1 MVGQQYGKEPAL
13 KDFMD
18 LNNKSKKLEET
29 NLKLQTMGLSIS
41 SDFWIL
47 SLFKNN
53 KERDLKIAEYIDQ
66 IAEEAGGLAKIW
78 ENVVRSIKESGIAE
92 AESDT
97 VWIRLVERPEW
108 TIYSKSIP
116 RSRLETFY
124 DKVSNILGNSQRGE
138 QDFVICKIGAIL
150 QKRKLT
156 KEIIEEDLKRIK
168 DARFFDKNNQNRDEI
183 TLNES
188 VSLLY
193 SEVAALSSFAKE
205 FRGKL

>member
-1 MVGQQYGKEPAL
+1 
-13 KDFMD
+13 
-18 LNNKSKKLEET
+18 
-29 NLKLQTMGLSIS
+29 MGLSIS

-53 KERDLKIAEYIDQ
+53 KERDIKIAEYIDQ
-66 IAEEAGGLAKIW
+66 IADEAAGLAKIW
-78 ENVVRSIKESGIAE
+78 ENVVRSISETGIAE

-156 KEIIEEDLKRIK
+156 KEIIEEELKRIR
-168 DARFFDKNNQNRDEI
+168 DARFFDKNNQIRDEI
-183 TLNES
+183 TIKES
-188 VSLLY
+188 VSLLN

-205 FRGKL
+205 FRAKL

>member
-1 MVGQQYGKEPAL
+1 
-13 KDFMD
+13 
-18 LNNKSKKLEET
+18 
-29 NLKLQTMGLSIS
+29 MGLSIS

-66 IAEEAGGLAKIW
+66 IAEEAAGLAKIW
-78 ENVVRSIKESGIAE
+78 ENVVRSVKENGIAE

-124 DKVSNILGNSQRGE
+124 EKVSNILGNSQRGE
-138 QDFVICKIGAIL
+138 QDFMICKIGAIL

-156 KEIIEEDLKRIK
+156 KDIIEDDLKRIK
-168 DARFFDKNNQNRDEI
+168 EARFFDKNNQVRDEI
-183 TLNES
+183 RLDDSVTLLN
-188 VSLLY
+188 
-193 SEVAALSSFAKE
+193 SEVVALSSFAKE
-205 FRGKL
+205 YRSKL

>member
-1 MVGQQYGKEPAL
+1 
-13 KDFMD
+13 
-18 LNNKSKKLEET
+18 
-29 NLKLQTMGLSIS
+29 MGLSIS

-66 IAEEAGGLAKIW
+66 IAEEATGLAKIW
-78 ENVVRSIKESGIAE
+78 ENVVRSVKESGIAE

-124 DKVSNILGNSQRGE
+124 EKVSNILGNSQRGE
-138 QDFVICKIGAIL
+138 QDFMICKIGAIL

-156 KEIIEEDLKRIK
+156 KDIIEEDLKRIK
-168 DARFFDKNNQNRDEI
+168 EARFFDKNNQIRDEI
-183 TLNES
+183 RLDDS
-188 VSLLY
+188 VSLLN

-205 FRGKL
+205 FRSKL

>member
-1 MVGQQYGKEPAL
+1 
-13 KDFMD
+13 
-18 LNNKSKKLEET
+18 
-29 NLKLQTMGLSIS
+29 MGLSIS

-53 KERDLKIAEYIDQ
+53 KERDLKVAEYIDQ
-66 IAEEAGGLAKIW
+66 IAEEATGLAKIW
-78 ENVVRSIKESGIAE
+78 ENVVRAILEKGIAE

-108 TIYSKSIP
+108 TIYSKNIP

-156 KEIIEEDLKRIK
+156 REIIEEDLKRIK
-168 DARFFDKNNQNRDEI
+168 DAKFFDKNNQNKDEI
-183 TLNES
+183 SLTES
-188 VSLLY
+188 TSLLN
-193 SEVAALSSFAKE
+193 SEVAALCSFAKE
-205 FRGKL
+205 YRTKL

>member
-1 MVGQQYGKEPAL
+1 MNK
-13 KDFMD
+13 
-18 LNNKSKKLEET
+18 KSKKFEET

-66 IAEEAGGLAKIW
+66 IAEEATGLAKIW
-78 ENVVRSIKESGIAE
+78 ENVVRSVKQSGVAE

-124 DKVSNILGNSQRGE
+124 EKVSNILGNSQRGE
-138 QDFVICKIGAIL
+138 QDFMICKIGAIL

-156 KEIIEEDLKRIK
+156 KEIIEDELKRIK
-168 DARFFDKNNQNRDEI
+168 EARFFDKNNQVRDEI
-183 TLNES
+183 KLDES
-188 VSLLY
+188 VTLLN
-193 SEVAALSSFAKE
+193 SEVAALNSFAKE
-205 FRGKL
+205 FRSKL

>member
-1 MVGQQYGKEPAL
+1 
-13 KDFMD
+13 
-18 LNNKSKKLEET
+18 
-29 NLKLQTMGLSIS
+29 MGLSIS

-53 KERDLKIAEYIDQ
+53 KERDLKVAEYVDQ
-66 IAEEAGGLAKIW
+66 IAEEATGLANIW
-78 ENVVRSIKESGIAE
+78 ENVVRAILETGIAE

-108 TIYSKSIP
+108 TIYSKNIP

-156 KEIIEEDLKRIK
+156 KEIIEEELKRIR
-168 DARFFDKNNQNRDEI
+168 DAKFFDKNNQNKDEI
-183 TLNES
+183 SLTES
-188 VSLLY
+188 ISLLN
-193 SEVAALSSFAKE
+193 SEVAALCSFAKDY
-205 FRGKL
+205 RAKL

>member
-1 MVGQQYGKEPAL
+1 
-13 KDFMD
+13 
-18 LNNKSKKLEET
+18 
-29 NLKLQTMGLSIS
+29 MGLSIS

-53 KERDLKIAEYIDQ
+53 KERDTKIAEYIDQ
-66 IAEEAGGLAKIW
+66 IAEEATALAKIW
-78 ENVVRSIKESGIAE
+78 ENVVRSINESGIAE

-138 QDFVICKIGAIL
+138 QDFVVCKIGAIL

-156 KEIIEEDLKRIK
+156 KEIIEEELKRIK
-168 DARFFDKNNQNRDEI
+168 DARFFDKNNQIRDEI
-183 TLNES
+183 TLSES
-188 VSLLY
+188 VSLLN

-205 FRGKL
+205 FRAKL

>member
-1 MVGQQYGKEPAL
+1 
-13 KDFMD
+13 
-18 LNNKSKKLEET
+18 
-29 NLKLQTMGLSIS
+29 MGLSIS

-66 IAEEAGGLAKIW
+66 IAEEATGLAKIW
-78 ENVVRSIKESGIAE
+78 ENVVRSVKESGIAE

-124 DKVSNILGNSQRGE
+124 EKVSNILGNSQRGE
-138 QDFVICKIGAIL
+138 QDFMICKIGAIL

-156 KEIIEEDLKRIK
+156 KDIIEDDLKRIK
-168 DARFFDKNNQNRDEI
+168 EARFFDKNNQIRDEI
-183 TLNES
+183 RLDDSVTLLN
-188 VSLLY
+188 
-193 SEVAALSSFAKE
+193 SEVVALSSFAKE
-205 FRGKL
+205 FRSKL

>member
-1 MVGQQYGKEPAL
+1 
-13 KDFMD
+13 
-18 LNNKSKKLEET
+18 
-29 NLKLQTMGLSIS
+29 MGLSIS

-66 IAEEAGGLAKIW
+66 IAEEAAGLAKIW
-78 ENVVRSIKESGIAE
+78 ENVVRSIMETGIAE

-156 KEIIEEDLKRIK
+156 KEIIEEELKRIK
-168 DARFFDKNNQNRDEI
+168 DARYFDKNNQIRDEI
-183 TLNES
+183 TIKES

-205 FRGKL
+205 FRAKL

>member
-1 MVGQQYGKEPAL
+1 
-13 KDFMD
+13 
-18 LNNKSKKLEET
+18 
-29 NLKLQTMGLSIS
+29 MGLSIS

-66 IAEEAGGLAKIW
+66 IAEEATGLAKIW
-78 ENVVRSIKESGIAE
+78 ENVVRSVKESGIAE

-124 DKVSNILGNSQRGE
+124 EKVSNILGNSQRGE
-138 QDFVICKIGAIL
+138 QDFMICKIGAIL

-156 KEIIEEDLKRIK
+156 KDIIEEDLKRIK
-168 DARFFDKNNQNRDEI
+168 EARFFDKNNQIRDEI
-183 TLNES
+183 RLDDSVTLLN
-188 VSLLY
+188 
-193 SEVAALSSFAKE
+193 SEVVALSSFAKE
-205 FRGKL
+205 FRSKL